1 MRLLITGG
9 KGFTGR
15 HLIHAAKRRDYEI
28 HTLQSDI
35 THEENVFN
43 EIKNI
48 VPDYVIHLAALS
60 HVVNADENFFYKVN
74 LFGTTNLLKAL
85 LFSRKLPQKILL
97 ISSANIYGNNS
108 HSPLAETDHPMP
120 TNHYAMSKLSMEYM
134 ALNYL
139 NELPISIIRPFNYT
153 GVGQSAEF
161 VIPKIIQAFKLA
173 STEIELGNIDVE
185 REYNDVR
192 VFCEA
197 YLDLLKL
204 AGHGEK
210 YNLCSGNAFSLKEVI
225 ILLENMTHRAMK
237 IKINQNLMRKNE
249 VFKLYGCPHK
259 LEGLIGKLNH
269 QPFENTLNWMLT
281 H

>member
-1 MRLLITGG
+1 MRLLITGA

-35 THEENVFN
+35 THEENVLN
-43 EIKNI
+43 EIKSI
-48 VPDYVIHLAALS
+48 VPDYVIHLAGLS
-60 HVVNADENFFYKVN
+60 HVVNADENFFYKIN

-85 LFSRKLPQKILL
+85 LFSKKLPQKILL
-97 ISSANIYGNNS
+97 ISSANIYGNNN
-108 HSPLAETDHPMP
+108 HSPLVETDDPMP

-134 ALNYL
+134 AANYL

-153 GVGQSAEF
+153 GVGQSPQF
-161 VIPKIIQAFKLA
+161 VIPKIIQAFKMA
-173 STEIELGNIDVE
+173 STEIELGNINVE

-210 YNLCSGNAFSLKEVI
+210 YNLCSGNAFSLEEVI
-225 ILLENMTHRAMK
+225 NLLENMTHRTME
-237 IKINQNLMRKNE
+237 IKINQNLIRKNE
-249 VFKLYGCPHK
+249 VLKLYGCSQK
-259 LEGLIGKLNH
+259 IEGLIGKLNH
-269 QPFENTLNWMLT
+269 IPIENTLNWMLT